1 MTKGSRVSVSSGVML
16 AVVAVAGLMAFAWP
30 LLIPPSASVS
40 SMTTSVLILAMLVPC
55 LMAVVAAQLAREDM
69 DVKELAMLGVL
80 TAIGAALR
88 PLGAGTAGFETVFFV
103 LILGA
108 RVYGATFGFVL
119 GTTTLF
125 ASALLTG
132 SVGPWLPYQMIASGY
147 VGLLAGLLP
156 PTPQRPKWV
165 EIALLA
171 AYGAVSAFVFGLLMD
186 FAFWPF
192 AVGGANA
199 GFDPSLPIAEN
210 LHRFIVVNAVTGMG
224 WNLGRAI
231 TNVLAISLLGPPV
244 LRVLRRASRRASF
257 AP

>member
-1 MTKGSRVSVSSGVML
+1 MSHTRMSSPSAVML
-16 AVVAVAGLMAFAWP
+16 VIVAAAGLLAFTWP
-30 LLIPPSASVS
+30 LFIPPSSSTS
-40 SMTTSVLILAMLVPC
+40 SMTTSVLVLALMVPTM
-55 LMAVVAAQLAREDM
+55 MAVVAAQLARDDM

-156 PTPQRPKWV
+156 PTPKRPRWV

-192 AVGGANA
+192 AVGGGSA

-231 TNVLAISLLGPPV
+231 TNVLAISILGPPV
-244 LRVLRRASRRASF
+244 LRVLRRASRRATF